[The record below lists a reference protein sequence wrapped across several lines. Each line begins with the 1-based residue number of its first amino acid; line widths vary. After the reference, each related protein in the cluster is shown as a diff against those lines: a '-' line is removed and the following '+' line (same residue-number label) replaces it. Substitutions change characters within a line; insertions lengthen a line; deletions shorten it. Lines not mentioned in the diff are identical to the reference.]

1 MTPWTTTQ
9 FSFVWSQISWRL
21 NTVSSL
27 QSSNGTNPNTPTKKT
42 EQLTMMQ
49 NSATFSRHA
58 CLASLLAA
66 LAALAV
72 HSDAFLVSTPGGR
85 RATPSADASRLV
97 PPVLLVMENGDD
109 DDDDAT
115 TASQISPLEDG
126 AYAHGPFGENLT
138 LVALGSI
145 ALVMVAALVDLATD
159 PRAELD
165 VDLYLSITRSLGG
178 GGLGGGGA
186 EGTLAGGETAAQLPF
201 LGSSEQIV
209 GAFFGAP
216 HQEIEFR

>member
-1 MTPWTTTQ
+1 MTHA
-9 FSFVWSQISWRL
+9 
-21 NTVSSL
+21 
-27 QSSNGTNPNTPTKKT
+27 
-42 EQLTMMQ
+42 
-49 NSATFSRHA
+49 ATRRRSTI
-58 CLASLLAA
+58 LLANL

-85 RATPSADASRLV
+85 RAAPSADASRLV

-109 DDDDAT
+109 DTDDADHDDAT
-115 TASQISPLEDG
+115 TASKISPLEDG

-186 EGTLAGGETAAQLPF
+186 EGTIAGGETAAQLPF